1 MNVEMHALLMMGG
14 GGVVVVD
21 GGGCHCF
28 GHNSYCVVV
37 GGVSSSLLSC
47 VVAGVSSGCRD

>member
-1 MNVEMHALLMMGG
+1 MHAHALLLMGG
-14 GGVVVVD
+14 GGVVVD
-21 GGGCHCF
+21 DDGGGGCHCF
-28 GHNSYCVVV
+28 GHNSYCVGV

>member
-1 MNVEMHALLMMGG
+1 MNVEMHAHALGG

-28 GHNSYCVVV
+28 GHNSYCVGCNVV
-37 GGVSSSLLSC
+37 LNVVVVSFK
-47 VVAGVSSGCRD
+47 